1 MRIEREGCGRKAWY
15 MKLDETV
22 ERKCVVNRL
31 SAWCVELDG
40 TVTRDFIVGIGC
52 VKLDNNTERLLD
64 VKVLNENVAMG
75 WILGDAMLYIYIE
88 EWWGVT

>member
-1 MRIEREGCGRKAWY
+1 